1 MTTRLALY
9 PLSAAEAADI
19 EASGPGGPS
28 AAHWAPGYPDDGDR
42 RAAGRLLRTCA
53 SVGDPGP
60 FGAFEIRRRTDGLAI
75 GGAGFHGA
83 PDSEG
88 RLTVGYGLIAS
99 ARGFGYAA
107 EALGALLSFARSRG
121 VLSVKGDADLDNVAS
136 HRVMTSAG
144 MRLVAVDDR
153 LRHYR
158 VDWRDTPAQDPGEC
172 AADAGPAVGRRP

>member
-1 MTTRLALY
+1 MDALMTPRLALY
-9 PLSAAEAADI
+9 PLDAAEAADI
-19 EASGPGGPS
+19 AASRPDGPS

-42 RAAGRLLRTCA
+42 RAAGRFLRTCA
-53 SVGDPGP
+53 DVGDPRP

-83 PDSEG
+83 PDPDG
-88 RLTVGYGLIAS
+88 QLTVGYGLIAS
-99 ARGFGYAA
+99 ARGLGYGA
-107 EALGALLSFARSRG
+107 EALGSLLMFVRSRG

-158 VDWRDTPAQDPGEC
+158 VDWRDTPAP
-172 AADAGPAVGRRP
+172 PSV

>member
-1 MTTRLALY
+1 MTSRLALH
-9 PLSAAEAADI
+9 PLNAAEAAAI
-19 EASGPGGPS
+19 EASGPESPS

-42 RAAGRLLRTCA
+42 RAAGRFLRTCA
-53 SVGDPGP
+53 SVGYPGP
-60 FGAFEIRRRTDGLAI
+60 FGAFEIRRRADGLAI

-88 RLTVGYGLIAS
+88 RLTIGYGLIAS
-99 ARGFGYAA
+99 ARGVGYAA

-121 VLSVKGDADLDNVAS
+121 VSSVKGDADLDNVAS

-158 VDWRDTPAQDPGEC
+158 VDWRDTPSPGPRSE
-172 AADAGPAVGRRP
+172 